1 MYENENIQGII
12 HMITELNK
20 LAYRTYKPIVDDICS
35 REATEAEV
43 EHLLDYMVGLCNGE
57 RMIGLFKR
65 VCRKYLY
72 LYPKMVASEIYV
84 YKDMYEENVNWF
96 GIKY

>member
-1 MYENENIQGII
+1 MYENENMQGMI

-20 LAYRTYKPIVDDICS
+20 LAYCTYKPIVDDICS
-35 REATEAEV
+35 REATESEV
-43 EHLLDYMVGLCNGE
+43 EHLLDYMVGLCNDE

-72 LYPKMVASEIYV
+72 LYPEMIASEIYV

-96 GIKY
+96 GMKY